1 MKFPRTVYIVFA
13 GSFENSALRARL
25 VLFGE
30 SLQKANLRVIFLSQ
44 FPGRYLKDTKQDNLL
59 YLSFYRKNSHSLAE
73 RLLKVIVGHVRL
85 PLYLA
90 KQVKKRDAIFYYN
103 PTAVTTLPSIL
114 LARIINRHLIIDKT
128 ELFQHEKNTWYNRL
142 GDNWAFKYA
151 TIPFAI
157 SDRLMEYGKQ
167 HTDKPIVK
175 LPIVVDFERF
185 NPNVK
190 PLAKLIGY
198 VGTSAAKDGLD
209 VVLKGFAKA
218 SVQDAALRLR
228 LIGPKPIFFDFDKL
242 VAELGIEDRIE
253 LMGSKSFEQIPQ
265 LLLACDTFIMNRDD
279 SLFAQFGY
287 PTKLGEYFACKR
299 PVLMS
304 NGPGFSEDFTDKV
317 QAIMYEVNNPK
328 ALADAI
334 LWRYHNPDE
343 ANKIANEGYSF
354 AKQHFSSEVVTSI
367 LINTLKEQAILA

>member
-1 MKFPRTVYIVFA
+1 MKLDIYTLSSLIDAKKSRLQILTNSPEFKVNCVNLVK
-13 GSFENSALRARL
+13 GSNRFEK
-25 VLFGE
+25 F
-30 SLQKANLRVIFLSQ
+30 LRVCFKTVSLSIKVLRTKGNIIMFYNPRLPISLIQRLAFL
-44 FPGRYLKDTKQDNLL
+44 RNV
-59 YLSFYRKNSHSLAE
+59 
-73 RLLKVIVGHVRL
+73 VIV
-85 PLYLA
+85 
-90 KQVKKRDAIFYYN
+90 
-103 PTAVTTLPSIL
+103 
-114 LARIINRHLIIDKT
+114 DKT

-142 GDNWAFKYA
+142 GDKWAFKYA

-157 SDRLMEYGKQ
+157 SDRLIEYGKQ
-167 HTDKPIVK
+167 RTDKPIVK
-175 LPIVVDFERF
+175 LPIVVDFDRF
-185 NPNVK
+185 DYEVVPRT
-190 PLAKLIGY
+190 KLIGY
-198 VGTSAAKDGLD
+198 VGTSAPKDGLN

-218 SVQDAALRLR
+218 SMQDATLRIR
-228 LIGPKPIFFDFDKL
+228 LIGPKPTFFDFDKL

-253 LMGSKSFEQIPQ
+253 LIGSKSFEQIPQ
-265 LLLACDTFIMNRDD
+265 LLLECDTFIMNRDN

-328 ALADAI
+328 ALAGAI